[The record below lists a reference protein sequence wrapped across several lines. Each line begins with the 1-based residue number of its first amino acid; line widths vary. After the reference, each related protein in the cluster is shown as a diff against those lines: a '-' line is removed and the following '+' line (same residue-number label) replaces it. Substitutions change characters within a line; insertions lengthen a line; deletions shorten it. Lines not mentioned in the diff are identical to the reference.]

1 MPQALMKEG
10 DIMKITR
17 YDEVNGLGLD
27 LIREIGSIG
36 TGNAATASSS
46 LLGKGVRMTLPDVQ
60 ILGYNEAIKF
70 LGDPEEIVAAIL
82 VKMSGEI
89 NGLML
94 FILKLDFINEVLTSV
109 MQQEIQDYYQLNVME
124 TSALE
129 EIGNI
134 IISSYVNAMSTLSD
148 VAIDLSVPDIAV
160 NMLGG
165 ILSVPMVEFGYQT
178 DKMMMISG
186 QFVIGGKVL
195 QSDLLMMPDI
205 QSLNFLMEKLGIANG

>member
-1 MPQALMKEG
+1 
-10 DIMKITR
+10 MKIRR
-17 YDEVNGLGLD
+17 YDDMNGLGLD

-36 TGNAATASSS
+36 TGNSATALSSM
-46 LLGKGVRMTLPDVQ
+46 LGKSVRMTLPDVQ

-82 VKMSGEI
+82 VKMTGEI

-94 FILKLDFINEVLTSV
+94 FILKLDFINEVLSSV
-109 MQQEIQDYYQLNVME
+109 MQKEIEDYYQLNVME

-148 VAIDLSVPDIAV
+148 VTINLSVPDIAV

-195 QSDLLMMPDI
+195 HSDLLMMPDI
-205 QSLNFLMEKLGIANG
+205 ESLNFLMEKLGITNG

>member
-1 MPQALMKEG
+1 MKEG

-17 YDEVNGLGLD
+17 YDEMNGLGLD

-36 TGNAATASSS
+36 TGNAATALSSM
-46 LLGKGVRMTLPDVQ
+46 LGKGVRMTLPDVQ

-82 VKMSGEI
+82 VKMTGEI

-94 FILKLDFINEVLTSV
+94 FILKLDFINEVLSSV
-109 MQQEIQDYYQLNVME
+109 LHEKIEDYYQLNVLE

-134 IISSYVNAMSTLSD
+134 IISSYVNAMSTLSE
-148 VAIDLSVPDIAV
+148 VTINLSVPDIAV

-186 QFVIGGKVL
+186 QFKIGGKVL

-205 QSLNFLMEKLGIANG
+205 QSLNFLMEKLGITNG

>member
-1 MPQALMKEG
+1 MKEG

-17 YDEVNGLGLD
+17 YDEMNGLGLD

-36 TGNAATASSS
+36 TGNSATALSS

-89 NGLML
+89 NGMML
-94 FILKLDFINEVLTSV
+94 FILKLDFINEVLSSV

-148 VAIDLSVPDIAV
+148 VTINLSVPDIAV

-205 QSLNFLMEKLGIANG
+205 QSLNFLMEKLGITNG

>member
-1 MPQALMKEG
+1 
-10 DIMKITR
+10 MKITR
-17 YDEVNGLGLD
+17 YDEMNGLGLD

-36 TGNAATASSS
+36 TGNSATALSSM
-46 LLGKGVRMTLPDVQ
+46 LGKTVRMTLPNVQ
-60 ILGYNEAIKF
+60 ILGYNDAIKF

-94 FILKLDFINEVLTSV
+94 FILKLDFINEVLSSL
-109 MQQEIQDYYQLNVME
+109 MQQKIEDYYQLNVLE

-129 EIGNI
+129 EVGNI

-148 VAIDLSVPDIAV
+148 VTISLSVPDIAV

-186 QFVIGGKVL
+186 QFIIGGNVL
-195 QSDLLMMPDI
+195 HSDLLMMPEI
-205 QSLNFLMEKLGIANG
+205 QSLNFLMEKLGISNG

>member
-1 MPQALMKEG
+1 
-10 DIMKITR
+10 MKITR
-17 YDEVNGLGLD
+17 YDEMNGLGLD

-36 TGNAATASSS
+36 TGNAATALSSM
-46 LLGKGVRMTLPDVQ
+46 LGKTVRMTLPDVQ

-82 VKMSGEI
+82 VKMTGEI

-109 MQQEIQDYYQLNVME
+109 MQEKIEDYYQLNVLE

-148 VAIDLSVPDIAV
+148 VTINLSVPGIAV

-195 QSDLLMMPDI
+195 HSDLLMMPEI
-205 QSLNFLMEKLGIANG
+205 QSLNFLMDKLGITNG

>member
-1 MPQALMKEG
+1 MKEG

-17 YDEVNGLGLD
+17 YDEVKGLGLD

-36 TGNAATASSS
+36 TGNAATALSS

-94 FILKLDFINEVLTSV
+94 FILKLDFINEVLSSV

-148 VAIDLSVPDIAV
+148 VTINLSVPDIAV

>member
-1 MPQALMKEG
+1 
-10 DIMKITR
+10 MKITR
-17 YDEVNGLGLD
+17 YDEMNSLGLD

-36 TGNAATASSS
+36 TGNAATALSSM
-46 LLGKGVRMTLPDVQ
+46 LGKTVRMTLPDVK
-60 ILGYNEAIKF
+60 ILGYNEAIKY

-82 VKMSGEI
+82 VKMTGEI

-94 FILKLDFINEVLTSV
+94 FILKLVFINEVLTSV
-109 MQQEIQDYYQLNVME
+109 MQQRIEDYYQLNVLE

-134 IISSYVNAMSTLSD
+134 IISSYVSAMSTLSD
-148 VAIDLSVPDIAV
+148 VTINLSVPDIAV

-178 DKMMMISG
+178 DKMMMIIG
-186 QFVIGGKVL
+186 QFIIGGKVL
-195 QSDLLMMPDI
+195 HSDLLMMPDI

>member
-1 MPQALMKEG
+1 
-10 DIMKITR
+10 MKITR
-17 YDEVNGLGLD
+17 YDEMSGLGLD

-36 TGNAATASSS
+36 TGNSATALSSM
-46 LLGKGVRMTLPDVQ
+46 LGKTVRMTLPDVQ

-94 FILKLDFINEVLTSV
+94 FVLKLDFINQVLSIL
-109 MQQEIQDYYQLNVME
+109 MKEEIEDYYQLNVLE

-129 EIGNI
+129 EVGNI
-134 IISSYVNAMSTLSD
+134 IISSYVNAISSLSD
-148 VAIDLSVPDIAV
+148 VSINLSVPDTAV

-186 QFVIGGKVL
+186 QFIIGGKEL
-195 QSDLLMMPDI
+195 HSDLLMMPEI
-205 QSLNFLMEKLGIANG
+205 QSLNFLMEKLGIING

>member
-1 MPQALMKEG
+1 
-10 DIMKITR
+10 MKIRR
-17 YDEVNGLGLD
+17 YDEMNGLGLD

-36 TGNAATASSS
+36 TGNSATALSSM
-46 LLGKGVRMTLPDVQ
+46 LGKSVRMTVPDVQ
-60 ILGYNEAIKF
+60 ILGYNEAIQF
-70 LGDPEEIVAAIL
+70 LGDPEEIVAAVL
-82 VKMSGEI
+82 VKMTGEI

-94 FILKLDFINEVLTSV
+94 FILKLDFINEVLSSV
-109 MQQEIQDYYQLNVME
+109 MDKEIEDYYQLNVLE

-134 IISSYVNAMSTLSD
+134 IISSYVNAMSTLSE
-148 VAIDLSVPDIAV
+148 VTINLSVPDIAV

-195 QSDLLMMPDI
+195 HSDLLMMPDI
-205 QSLNFLMEKLGIANG
+205 ESLNFLMEKLGITNG

>member
-1 MPQALMKEG
+1 
-10 DIMKITR
+10 MKIRR
-17 YDEVNGLGLD
+17 YDEMNGLGLD

-36 TGNAATASSS
+36 TGNSATALSSM
-46 LLGKGVRMTLPDVQ
+46 LGKSVRMTLPDVQ

-82 VKMSGEI
+82 VKMTGEI

-94 FILKLDFINEVLTSV
+94 FILKLDFINEVLSSV
-109 MQQEIQDYYQLNVME
+109 MQKEIEDYYQLNVME

-148 VAIDLSVPDIAV
+148 VTINLSVPDIAV

-186 QFVIGGKVL
+186 QFIIGGKVL
-195 QSDLLMMPDI
+195 HSDLLMMPDI
-205 QSLNFLMEKLGIANG
+205 ESLNFLMEKLGIVNG

>member
-1 MPQALMKEG
+1 
-10 DIMKITR
+10 MKITR
-17 YDEVNGLGLD
+17 YDEMNSLGLD

-36 TGNAATASSS
+36 TGNAATALSSM
-46 LLGKGVRMTLPDVQ
+46 LGKTVRMTLPDVK
-60 ILGYNEAIKF
+60 ILGYNEAIKY

-82 VKMSGEI
+82 VKMTGQI

-109 MQQEIQDYYQLNVME
+109 MQQNIEDYYQLNVLE

-134 IISSYVNAMSTLSD
+134 IISSYVNAMSSLSD
-148 VAIDLSVPDIAV
+148 VAINLSVPDIAV

-195 QSDLLMMPDI
+195 HSDLLMMPDI
-205 QSLNFLMEKLGIANG
+205 QSLNFLMEKLGIVNG

>member
-1 MPQALMKEG
+1 V
-10 DIMKITR
+10 KITR
-17 YDEVNGLGLD
+17 YDEMKGLGLD

-36 TGNAATASSS
+36 TGNAATALSSM
-46 LLGKGVRMTLPDVQ
+46 LGKTVRMTLPDVQ
-60 ILGYNEAIKF
+60 ILGYNEAIQF

-82 VKMSGEI
+82 VKMTGEI

-94 FILKLDFINEVLTSV
+94 FILKLDFINEVLSSV
-109 MQQEIQDYYQLNVME
+109 LQQNIEDYYQLNVLE

-148 VAIDLSVPDIAV
+148 VTINLSVPDIAV

-195 QSDLLMMPDI
+195 HSDLLMMPDI
-205 QSLNFLMEKLGIANG
+205 ESLNFLMDKLGITNE

>member
-1 MPQALMKEG
+1 
-10 DIMKITR
+10 MKITR
-17 YDEVNGLGLD
+17 YDEMKGLGLD

-36 TGNAATASSS
+36 TGNSATALSSM
-46 LLGKGVRMTLPDVQ
+46 LGKTVRMTLPDVQ

-70 LGDPEEIVAAIL
+70 LGDPEEIVAAVL
-82 VKMSGEI
+82 VKMTGEI

-94 FILKLDFINEVLTSV
+94 FILKLDFINEVLNSV
-109 MQQEIQDYYQLNVME
+109 LQKRIEDYYQLNVME

-148 VAIDLSVPDIAV
+148 VTINLSVPDIAV

-186 QFVIGGKVL
+186 QFVIGGNVL
-195 QSDLLMMPDI
+195 HSDLLMMPDI
-205 QSLNFLMEKLGIANG
+205 QSLNFLMEKLGITNG

>member
-1 MPQALMKEG
+1 
-10 DIMKITR
+10 MKITR
-17 YDEVNGLGLD
+17 YDEMTGLELD

-36 TGNAATASSS
+36 TGNAATALSSM
-46 LLGKGVRMTLPDVQ
+46 LGKTVRMTIPNVQ
-60 ILGYNEAIKF
+60 ILGYNEAIHF
-70 LGDPEEIVAAIL
+70 LGDPEDIVAAIL

-94 FILKLDFINEVLTSV
+94 FVLKLDFINEVLSAV
-109 MQQEIQDYYQLNVME
+109 LQRKIEDYYQLNTLE

-134 IISSYVNAMSTLSD
+134 IISSYVNAMSSLSD
-148 VAIDLSVPDIAV
+148 VTINLSVPDIAV

-165 ILSVPMVEFGYQT
+165 ILSVPMAEFGYEA

-186 QFVIGGKVL
+186 QFVIGGNVL
-195 QSDLLMMPDI
+195 NSDLLMLPEI
-205 QSLNFLMEKLGIANG
+205 RSLNFLMEKLGIANG

>member
-1 MPQALMKEG
+1 
-10 DIMKITR
+10 MKITR

-36 TGNAATASSS
+36 TGNAATALSS

-89 NGLML
+89 NGMML

-148 VAIDLSVPDIAV
+148 VTINLSVPDIAV

>member
-1 MPQALMKEG
+1 
-10 DIMKITR
+10 MKITR
-17 YDEVNGLGLD
+17 YDEMSGLGLD

-36 TGNAATASSS
+36 TGNSATALSSM
-46 LLGKGVRMTLPDVQ
+46 LGKTVRMTLPDVQ

-94 FILKLDFINEVLTSV
+94 FVLKLDFINQVLSIL
-109 MQQEIQDYYQLNVME
+109 MKEEIEDYYQLNVLE

-129 EIGNI
+129 EVGNI
-134 IISSYVNAMSTLSD
+134 IISSYVNAISSLSD
-148 VAIDLSVPDIAV
+148 VSINLSVPDIAI

-186 QFVIGGKVL
+186 QFIIGGKVL
-195 QSDLLMMPDI
+195 HSDLLMMPEI
-205 QSLNFLMEKLGIANG
+205 QSLNFLMEKLGIING

>member
-1 MPQALMKEG
+1 MKEG
-10 DIMKITR
+10 DSMKITR
-17 YDEVNGLGLD
+17 YDEMNGLGLD

-36 TGNAATASSS
+36 TGNAATALSSM
-46 LLGKGVRMTLPDVQ
+46 LGKTVRMTLPDVQ

-82 VKMSGEI
+82 VKMTGEI

-94 FILKLDFINEVLTSV
+94 FILKLDFINEVLNNV
-109 MQQEIQDYYQLNVME
+109 MHEQIEDYYQLNVLE

-134 IISSYVNAMSTLSD
+134 IISSYVNAMSTLSN
-148 VAIDLSVPDIAV
+148 VTINLSVPDTAV

-178 DKMMMISG
+178 DKMLMISG
-186 QFVIGGKVL
+186 QFIIDGKAL
-195 QSDLLMMPDI
+195 HSDLLMMPDI
-205 QSLNFLMEKLGIANG
+205 ESLNYLMEKLGITNE